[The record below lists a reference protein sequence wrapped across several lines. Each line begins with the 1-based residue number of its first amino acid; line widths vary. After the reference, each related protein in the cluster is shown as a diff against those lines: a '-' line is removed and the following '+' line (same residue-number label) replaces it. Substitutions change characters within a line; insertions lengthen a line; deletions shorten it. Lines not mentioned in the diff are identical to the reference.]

1 MFDIF
6 VLLQSETSTAPSSLQ
21 TIIRAPYALSLAE
34 TGHVTQESP
43 LIGQKHHQPLPAPG
57 RSSESESEAALTSAN
72 NLRKVSEQL
81 LNTSRTRN
89 SISR

>member
-1 MFDIF
+1 MTD
-6 VLLQSETSTAPSSLQ
+6 S
-21 TIIRAPYALSLAE
+21 
-34 TGHVTQESP
+34 GHVTQDSPVIGQHQTAP
-43 LIGQKHHQPLPAPG
+43 LIGQHPHQQSQLLVRG
-57 RSSESESEAALTSAN
+57 SESESEAALTSAN

>member
-1 MFDIF
+1 M
-6 VLLQSETSTAPSSLQ
+6 QSETSTAPSSLQ
-21 TIIRAPYALSLAE
+21 TIIRAPYALSLADP
-34 TGHVTQESP
+34 GHLTQDSP
-43 LIGQKHHQPLPAPG
+43 LIGQHHQPPQPLIGQRQPPA

-72 NLRKVSEQL
+72 ALRKVSEQL